1 MQGYCLKLSLQLIW
15 WVDSVAIR
23 VRVFF
28 LIALSEEIQNEHIFV
43 YSYTYIIL
51 SLDFEFS
58 FKLNISVEFLSL
70 NLVDFYFPE
79 ILIFWPAWPSKIG
92 ITRIEK
98 ALIVPNICLESFL
111 SFHSLAAPSLSSVVT
126 KPTPTATSAYFQRE
140 QTTSP
145 PNLESTRSSI
155 SSASSIADLTAIA
168 DLVPNTGE
176 LQKRSNWAENSL
188 FCKIEEAKISW
199 GQIRMKK
206 HYGRWER
213 CENIKYLL
221 NLKGRDESDFKI

>member
-1 MQGYCLKLSLQLIW
+1 MNI
-15 WVDSVAIR
+15 
-23 VRVFF
+23 
-28 LIALSEEIQNEHIFV
+28 

-70 NLVDFYFPE
+70 NLVDFYFSP
-79 ILIFWPAWPSKIG
+79 ILIFWPAWPSKIA
-92 ITRIEK
+92 IARIEK
-98 ALIVPNICLESFL
+98 ALIVPKICLESFL

-126 KPTPTATSAYFQRE
+126 KLTPTATSAYFQRE

-155 SSASSIADLTAIA
+155 LSASSIAALTAIA

-188 FCKIEEAKISW
+188 FFKREEAKISW
-199 GQIRMKK
+199 GEIRMKR
-206 HYGRWER
+206 YCERWER
-213 CENIKYLL
+213 CENIKYSL
-221 NLKGRDESDFKI
+221 NFKARDESDFKI

>member
-1 MQGYCLKLSLQLIW
+1 MDI
-15 WVDSVAIR
+15 
-23 VRVFF
+23 
-28 LIALSEEIQNEHIFV
+28 

-70 NLVDFYFPE
+70 NLVDFYFSE
-79 ILIFWPAWPSKIG
+79 ILIFWPAWLSKIA
-92 ITRIEK
+92 IARIEK

-111 SFHSLAAPSLSSVVT
+111 SFYSLAAPSLSSVVT

-155 SSASSIADLTAIA
+155 SSASSIAALTAIA

-176 LQKRSNWAENSL
+176 LQKRSNWADNSL

-199 GQIRMKK
+199 GEIRMTG
-206 HYGRWER
+206 HCGRWER

-221 NLKGRDESDFKI
+221 NFKGRDESDFNLLSRAIRD